1 MIMKIKFELD
11 KNETNACI
19 DIYNSFIQDEGRRL
33 KSCNIK
39 VVNKAIVIDTI
50 IMEDE
55 GIIYDIDVKPGFVKW
70 ILNRVKPVI
79 VSVVNIIKLLKDL
92 FEDTILASGS
102 TKVIVDGQT
111 VYTNQ
116 DEAHSNDLDADLCLL

>member
-39 VVNKAIVIDTI
+39 VVNKAIVMDTI

-55 GIIYDIDVKPGFVKW
+55 GIIYDIDVKPDFVKW
-70 ILNRVKPVI
+70 FLNRTKPVI
-79 VSVVNIIKLLKDL
+79 ISIVNIIKLLKDL

>member
-1 MIMKIKFELD
+1 MKIKFELD

>member
-1 MIMKIKFELD
+1 MKIKFELD

-39 VVNKAIVIDTI
+39 VVNKAIMMDTI

-70 ILNRVKPVI
+70 ILNRVKPVV
-79 VSVVNIIKLLKDL
+79 VSIVNIIKLLKDL

-116 DEAHSNDLDADLCLL
+116 DEEHSNDLDADLCLL

>member
-1 MIMKIKFELD
+1 MKIKFELD

-70 ILNRVKPVI
+70 ILNRVKPVV

>member
-1 MIMKIKFELD
+1 MKIKFELD

-79 VSVVNIIKLLKDL
+79 VSAVNIIKLLKDL

>member
-1 MIMKIKFELD
+1 MKIKFELD

-70 ILNRVKPVI
+70 FLNRAKPVI
-79 VSVVNIIKLLKDL
+79 VSIVNIIKLLKDL

>member
-1 MIMKIKFELD
+1 MKIKFELD

-55 GIIYDIDVKPGFVKW
+55 GIIYDIDVKPDFVKW
-70 ILNRVKPVI
+70 FLNRTKPVI
-79 VSVVNIIKLLKDL
+79 VSIVNIIKLLKDL

-116 DEAHSNDLDADLCLL
+116 DEAYSNDLDADLCLL

>member
-1 MIMKIKFELD
+1 MKIKFELD

-55 GIIYDIDVKPGFVKW
+55 GIIYDIDVKPDFVKW
-70 ILNRVKPVI
+70 FLNRAKPVI
-79 VSVVNIIKLLKDL
+79 VSIVNIIKLLKDL

>member
-1 MIMKIKFELD
+1 MKIKFELD

-19 DIYNSFIQDEGRRL
+19 DIYNSFIQDKGRRL

-39 VVNKAIVIDTI
+39 VVNKAIMMDTI

-55 GIIYDIDVKPGFVKW
+55 GIIYDIDMKADFVKW
-70 ILNRVKPVI
+70 FLNRAKPVI
-79 VSVVNIIKLLKDL
+79 VSIVNIIKLLKDL

>member
-1 MIMKIKFELD
+1 MKIKFELD

-39 VVNKAIVIDTI
+39 VVNKAIVMDTI

-55 GIIYDIDVKPGFVKW
+55 GIIYDIDVKPDFVKW
-70 ILNRVKPVI
+70 FLNRTKPVI
-79 VSVVNIIKLLKDL
+79 ISIVNIIKLLKDL

>member
-1 MIMKIKFELD
+1 MKIKFELD

-39 VVNKAIVIDTI
+39 VVNKAIMMDTI

-55 GIIYDIDVKPGFVKW
+55 GIIYDIDVKPDFVKW
-70 ILNRVKPVI
+70 FLNRTKPVI
-79 VSVVNIIKLLKDL
+79 VSIVNIVKLLKDL

>member
-1 MIMKIKFELD
+1 MKIKFELD

-39 VVNKAIVIDTI
+39 VVNKAIMMDTI

-55 GIIYDIDVKPGFVKW
+55 GIIYDIDVKPDFVKW
-70 ILNRVKPVI
+70 FLNRAKPVI
-79 VSVVNIIKLLKDL
+79 VSIVNIVKLLKDL

-111 VYTNQ
+111 TYTNQ
-116 DEAHSNDLDADLCLL
+116 DEVHSNDFDVDLCLL

>member
-1 MIMKIKFELD
+1 MKIKFELD

-55 GIIYDIDVKPGFVKW
+55 GIIYDIDVKSGFVKW